1 MQQRN
6 FAIGGNQES
15 QSQEAQAIVSL
26 FAMAALRQL
35 GAQVETVQEG
45 KEVGGVKHEAAQ
57 IQAETKDGALGQIL
71 FNSGNWFGLD
81 PFHVVPET
89 LTAKLVGRE
98 GQEAAQRGF
107 AVPGSDAGFAGRRE
121 TTVEGSE
128 QKILADGR
136 TLGAAFGD
144 VAIDDGDHIQG
155 LGHGESGGG
164 TAEFRSEE
172 HTSELQSRGH
182 LVCRLLLEKKKS
194 SRRVNH

>member
-57 IQAETKDGALGQIL
+57 IQAETKDGALGKIL

-81 PFHVVPET
+81 QFHVVTEK
-89 LTAKLVGRE
+89 LTEIGRGSCRGGRVG
-98 GQEAAQRGF
+98 
-107 AVPGSDAGFAGRRE
+107 
-121 TTVEGSE
+121 
-128 QKILADGR
+128 
-136 TLGAAFGD
+136 
-144 VAIDDGDHIQG
+144 
-155 LGHGESGGG
+155 
-164 TAEFRSEE
+164 
-172 HTSELQSRGH
+172 
-182 LVCRLLLEKKKS
+182 
-194 SRRVNH
+194 